1 MALIPLTAPYSLK
14 TAILTIA
21 ADDFTAAVSQI
32 QFDPATSPTTWRGIG
47 GNIVKDA
54 PVADWTA
61 TLGHAQDTANG
72 SLSRYLLANQGQQK
86 AAVFTPV
93 AGGPAITATV
103 IIVPSTLGGTA
114 DGNIATATAQLP
126 VVGTPSFAAA
136 PGAVPVITSA
146 LPSGAA
152 AGAIVTIRGVGFT
165 GTVPTTGVKFAAV
178 NATSWSVT
186 DDGTIVAVVPAGT
199 AGSAP
204 ITVTNA
210 TGASVAFPY
219 TRA

>member
-1 MALIPLTAPYSLK
+1 MAVIPLTGYYSLK
-14 TAILTIA
+14 TSILTIA

-32 QFDPATSPTTWRGIG
+32 QFDPSTSPTTWKGIG
-47 GNIVKDA
+47 GNVIKDA
-54 PVADWTA
+54 PIADWTA
-61 TLGHAQDTANG
+61 TLAHAQDTANG
-72 SLSRYLLANQGQQK
+72 SLTRYLLANQGQQK
-86 AAVFTPV
+86 AVVFTPV
-93 AGGPAITATV
+93 TGGPAISATV

-114 DGNIATATAQLP
+114 DGNIAQSTVQLP
-126 VVGTPSFAAA
+126 VIGTPVFAAA
-136 PGAVPVITSA
+136 PGAVPVIVSA
-146 LPSGAA
+146 TPSGAA

-186 DDGTIVAVVPAGT
+186 DDGTIVAVVPAGS

-210 TGASVAFPY
+210 TGASTAFPY